1 MIAAPN
7 RCLQNWGEP
16 KLPTLSARVQLN
28 PSELG
33 QAALLVA
40 WIATPV
46 EQLLRRSQMP
56 PLLIAVDAAAEEVD
70 MVVRAVKSN

>member
-7 RCLQNWGEP
+7 RCLLRPSSEG
-16 KLPTLSARVQLN
+16 LSCTLALS
-28 PSELG
+28 

-40 WIATPV
+40 SIATPV

-56 PLLIAVDAAAEEVD
+56 PLLIEVDAAAEEVD
-70 MVVRAVKSN
+70 MVVRAVESN